1 MCNRHLYPADERGF
15 LPVRN
20 EFQKWKEWSDK
31 DYQEA
36 ERWCGNF
43 DDYGIP
49 WEEAADAINP
59 VVSAEERFFE
69 ELERMEQ
76 EMLRAEQAERQIA
89 GIRQA
94 LTRTQFRRFWLHHAE
109 GMSVEQIAVAEGV
122 SHQNISKSLLAARK
136 RLKNF
141 WKSCKTGCQTAGY
154 FVSDEAT
161 LVIFG
166 NIEIEYTILQVRNP
180 HDEQHK
186 VRRDEGSLK
195 EVVKTDGRSDER
207 KP

>member
-1 MCNRHLYPADERGF
+1 MFDKKNDYFINKREADSIVCKSVTGTYIRLTREDF
-15 LPVRN
+15 SSEE

-36 ERWCGNF
+36 EKVMRKF
-43 DDYGIP
+43 YDYGIP

-69 ELERMEQ
+69 ELERMEL

-136 RLKNF
+136 KIKKFLK
-141 WKSCKTGCQTAGY
+141 K
-154 FVSDEAT
+154 
-161 LVIFG
+161 L
-166 NIEIEYTILQVRNP
+166 
-180 HDEQHK
+180 
-186 VRRDEGSLK
+186 
-195 EVVKTDGRSDER
+195 
-207 KP
+207 

>member
-1 MCNRHLYPADERGF
+1 LIFRTDGKRLCQARSPPPPFGSYETTHESNGGNQMFDKKNDYFINKREADSIVCKSVTGTYIRLTREDF
-15 LPVRN
+15 SSEE

-36 ERWCGNF
+36 EKVMRKF
-43 DDYGIP
+43 YDYGIP

-136 RLKNF
+136 KIKKFLK
-141 WKSCKTGCQTAGY
+141 K
-154 FVSDEAT
+154 
-161 LVIFG
+161 L
-166 NIEIEYTILQVRNP
+166 
-180 HDEQHK
+180 
-186 VRRDEGSLK
+186 
-195 EVVKTDGRSDER
+195 
-207 KP
+207 